1 MELLIDTTQQ
11 GVLRLAL
18 TERDRPLGQM
28 SKKNILLSER
38 ILIEL
43 DLFLRKHK
51 TRPQNLK
58 KILVNPGP
66 GGFSSTRT
74 GVAVANALAFALSVP
89 VAEWPASNRRRGEPS
104 GKAKKIVLPKYDKEP
119 HITKPKR
126 PR

>member
-51 TRPQNLK
+51 ARPQNLK

-104 GKAKKIVLPKYDKEP
+104 GTVRTIVLPKYDKEP
-119 HITKPKR
+119 HITKPKGSR
-126 PR
+126 